1 MLFFIHLNIGK
12 RLKFLSNYF
21 VNPFSVIVATLFT
34 FVNFLVILLP
44 FYLMIIA
51 FVFSDKVALH
61 SSNNIFIYATI
72 CMFIFTIIY
81 LFIDMFF
88 GFTLKS
94 ITKDCI
100 VIDDKDEDFKLYKEI
115 FNETLK
121 KFDLKDVE
129 LLLKS
134 SDEVNAFAVFSFR
147 KKYVI
152 ITGAMID
159 HISKTY
165 TDIEA
170 QKNALRGLIAHELS
184 HLLNW
189 DSLPNII
196 LLSGQNIAYYISFIL
211 ISVMNFIT
219 AILSYIP
226 VTAILALV
234 IRMLF
239 LVLDWALVAIY
250 NYILY
255 PVYLLVERFLGR
267 MVEYRSDYQSAQALS
282 WEPIYACLFS
292 LMLLNGNTYHSNFS
306 THPNTISR
314 ILNIYKTEKSLEII
328 EASFFTKYFSILF
341 VSFFS
346 AWVFYFSYLY
356 FNQIEIISQSLENF
370 IVESY
375 YYTINSAIYLYESKL
390 YIAVILSIIALY
402 FMVKIFNKI
411 TLHYRIKNLSD
422 TLNTTENTDIDFLL
436 LYAIE
441 NNDIHSFINI
451 LKAGANINSTLFE
464 QTIDDFTKQVNP
476 KFATYITTIKDKD

>member
-1 MLFFIHLNIGK
+1 MRI
-12 RLKFLSNYF
+12 LSNYF
-21 VNPFSVIVATLFT
+21 VNPFSVVVATVFT

-44 FYLMIIA
+44 FYLLLIA
-51 FVFSDKVALH
+51 FVFSDKAAVH
-61 SSNNIFIYATI
+61 SSNNIFLYIMI

-81 LFIDMFF
+81 LFVDMFF
-88 GFTLKS
+88 GFTLKN
-94 ITKDCI
+94 ITDDCL
-100 VIDDKDEDFKLYKEI
+100 VIEDDDKDFKLYKQV
-115 FNETLK
+115 FNETLE
-121 KFDLKDVE
+121 KFDLKNVQ
-129 LLLKS
+129 LLLKDS
-134 SDEVNAFAVFSFR
+134 TEVNAFAVFSFR

-165 TDIEA
+165 TDVES
-170 QKNALRGLIAHELS
+170 QKSALRGLIAHELS

-196 LLSGQNIAYYISFIL
+196 LLSGH
-211 ISVMNFIT
+211 SVAFYLSLTLTTIMNFVT
-219 AILSYIP
+219 TILSYIP
-226 VTAILALV
+226 VTTIFAL
-234 IRMLF
+234 IFRFLF
-239 LVLDWALVAIY
+239 FVLDWSLVAFY
-250 NYILY
+250 NFILY
-255 PVYLLVERFLGR
+255 PAYLLVERFLGR

-282 WEPIYACLFS
+282 WEPMYACLFS
-292 LMLLNGNTYHSNFS
+292 LMMLDGNTYHSNFS

-341 VSFFS
+341 VSFLS

-356 FNQIEIISQSLENF
+356 FDQIEIISQSLENF
-370 IVESY
+370 IVKSY

-390 YIAVILSIIALY
+390 YIAVILTIIALY
-402 FMVKIFNKI
+402 FMVKILNKI

-422 TLNTTENTDIDFLL
+422 TLNTSENTDIDFLL

-451 LKAGANINSTLFE
+451 LKAGANINTTLFE

-476 KFATYITTIKDKD
+476 KFSTYITTIKDKD